1 MQLKSRMQNKKPQLT
16 AEELQKRTRCERQQ
30 MKLNKTAEWYHGWT
44 IWLIIH
50 STCIIIYVYLI
61 SIFRRV

>member
-44 IWLIIH
+44 I
-50 STCIIIYVYLI
+50 
-61 SIFRRV
+61 